1 MSNYIVYY
9 RVSDAKQG
17 QSGLGLE
24 AQRAAFAFFLKS
36 RPGTVVGEYTEVET
50 GKTLKKSLKRLE
62 LTKAID
68 HARAAGATLVIARLC
83 RLARNVAFISALLET
98 DLPIACCDIPE
109 ADRFV
114 LHILAAVAEREGNA
128 ISERTSA
135 ALQALKRRGV
145 PLGSSRPGH
154 WDGMTKDGTATRAER
169 RTYGLKKAHESSK
182 TTIQAEMSQRYE
194 PIVPWIRDMRE
205 AGQTL
210 QEIVDNLNAKGC
222 RTRYKKPWN
231 VPTLR
236 RVILKYLGPDYL
248 GQKTSILNPCKVL
261 CG

>member
-1 MSNYIVYY
+1 MSRFVVYY
-9 RVSDAKQG
+9 RLSLMKDG
-17 QSGLGLE
+17 STGLGLD
-24 AQRAAFAFFLKS
+24 AQRAMFAAFLLS
-36 RPGTVVGEYTEVET
+36 RPGEVVGEYTEVET
-50 GKTLKKSLKRLE
+50 GKTLRKSLKRPE

-83 RLARNVAFISALLET
+83 RLARNVAFISALMEST
-98 DLPIACCDIPE
+98 LPIACCDIPQ
-109 ADRFV
+109 ADKFTM
-114 LHILAAVAEREGNA
+114 HILAAVAQREGEM
-128 ISERTSA
+128 ISERTKA
-135 ALQALKRRGV
+135 ALEALKAKGV

-222 RTRYKKPWN
+222 RTRYEKPWN